1 MTKMEEVAFNVMRLI
16 NIVDGEH
23 NEDFKLTL
31 NKAIRTQIV
40 NGEDWS
46 ELVYRIESEVCGV
59 YGVILRRVMEID
71 KDGII
76 SSLYWDGEELAV
88 MVNTTR
94 PEEAVCH
101 GFGHI

>member
-23 NEDFKLTL
+23 NENFKMTVSRT
-31 NKAIRTQIV
+31 IRTQIV

-46 ELVYRIESEVCGV
+46 DLVYRIESEVTGV

-71 KDGII
+71 RDGII

>member
-23 NEDFKLTL
+23 NENFKMTVGRT
-31 NKAIRTQIV
+31 IRTQIV

-46 ELVYRIESEVCGV
+46 DLVYRIESEVCGV

-71 KDGII
+71 RDGII